1 MRWNMIRL
9 FCLLAFCLM
18 PLPASSQH
26 VTSGVLPASRVKPM
40 HILILYSYNF
50 NQPAQQQIFAGLETA
65 RKRANL
71 NADDF
76 LYEYLDISPPKN
88 PEQRLMLRHLL
99 LNKYAGQRFD
109 LIITIFDDALNFLL
123 DEGKELSPE
132 SPCLALYAQKRPH
145 LERAGKT
152 VFQSPLAFDV
162 RGTLELA
169 LKLFPQTRKVL
180 FVSGKGHLDKVFE
193 DKARI
198 DFAPWQK
205 ELEFEY
211 SSNISV
217 NNLLEHVNHLSTGT
231 IVIYARVSSDIT
243 GKTYQPIDV
252 AIKLSKASNAP
263 VFCLATSQLD
273 TGVVGGSMV
282 DVEALSTMLGGI
294 LPSLMSDKPL
304 PLEPASHFLKP
315 MVNWQQIKRWGV
327 SASRVPDNAFI
338 INRPPTLW
346 SQYKVTAIIT
356 MAVFFVLTVFIIA
369 LVMQNYR
376 RRIAEKSALESEA
389 RYRILIEQAPD
400 AIVVYDSGLKRF
412 VDANASAERLFGCNR
427 NELLQSAPQRFYQ
440 AEQPDGLNI
449 DESVTE
455 YTLRALAGE
464 ELQFDRVVHSVDG
477 RNLFCEVRLVR
488 LPSENRKLTRASFI
502 DITDRKI
509 AEETLRV
516 SEKRFR
522 AIFERSTIGKS
533 LTAPDGKLLR
543 INKAFADMLGYTIGE
558 LEQINFAQITHSEDM
573 EKSRECIKILLENEQ
588 TFYRMEKRYIHKN
601 GSIVWVDIS
610 TTLLRDEK
618 ETPLYFITSIAD
630 ITDRKQVEEALR
642 ENQKR
647 LTEAQRL
654 AHIGHWE
661 LDLLTNT
668 LTWSEEIFRIFE
680 MDEERSRSSYEAF
693 LAAIHPEDRE
703 MVDAA
708 YKQSMETRQPYG
720 LIHRLLFPDGRIKYV
735 HEQGETYY
743 SPEGKPLRTG
753 GIVQDITELKKAEQ
767 EKMKLQDQLTVAQKM
782 EAVGRL
788 AGGVAHDFNNMLSV
802 ILGHAELVLEEVDPS
817 QPLHASLKEIHNA
830 AKRSTDL
837 TRQLLAFARK
847 QTVQPIALDLNKTV
861 DGMLKMLERLIGE
874 DIELVWRPGS
884 ELWPVKMDPSQIDQL
899 LANLC
904 INARDAVTGVG
915 KITIETGNMVFDEI
929 SCPNY
934 PDCIPGEYV
943 MLAVNDNGSGMDKD
957 TLDHI
962 FEPFFTTKGI
972 GQGTGLGLAMVYGIV
987 KQNEGFINVS
997 SEPGK
1002 GATFKIYL
1010 QRCKEEDLDQ
1020 AVESMENLPL
1030 SHGETVLMVED
1041 DAAALNI
1048 GKVMLEHLGYTV
1060 LSADTPEAALRLA
1073 KAHTAQI
1080 ALLITDVIMP
1090 EMNGREL
1097 AKLITDIKPGL
1108 KCLFCSGYTTDV
1120 ITHRGML
1127 NGGVHFLQKP
1137 YSVKDLAIKVQQA
1150 MK

>member
-1 MRWNMIRL
+1 
-9 FCLLAFCLM
+9 
-18 PLPASSQH
+18 
-26 VTSGVLPASRVKPM
+26 
-40 HILILYSYNF
+40 
-50 NQPAQQQIFAGLETA
+50 
-65 RKRANL
+65 
-71 NADDF
+71 
-76 LYEYLDISPPKN
+76 
-88 PEQRLMLRHLL
+88 
-99 LNKYAGQRFD
+99 
-109 LIITIFDDALNFLL
+109 
-123 DEGKELSPE
+123 
-132 SPCLALYAQKRPH
+132 
-145 LERAGKT
+145 
-152 VFQSPLAFDV
+152 
-162 RGTLELA
+162 
-169 LKLFPQTRKVL
+169 
-180 FVSGKGHLDKVFE
+180 
-193 DKARI
+193 
-198 DFAPWQK
+198 
-205 ELEFEY
+205 
-211 SSNISV
+211 V
-217 NNLLEHVNHLSTGT
+217 NNLLEHVSHLLTGT

-243 GKTYQPIDV
+243 GKAYSPIDV

-282 DVEALSTMLGGI
+282 DVEALSTMLGRI

-356 MAVFFVLTVFIIA
+356 MAVFFALTFLIIA

-376 RRIAEKSALESEA
+376 RRIAEKSALESEV

-400 AIVVYDSGLKRF
+400 AIVVYDSDLQRF

-449 DESVTE
+449 DESVKE

-464 ELQFDRVVHSVDG
+464 ELQFDRVVHSADG

-509 AEETLRV
+509 AEDTLRV

-522 AIFERSTIGKS
+522 AIFERSTIGNS

-558 LEQINFAQITHSEDM
+558 LEQINFAQITHPEDM
-573 EKSRECIKILLENEQ
+573 EKSHECIKILLENEQ

-601 GSIVWVDIS
+601 GGIVWVDIS

-630 ITDRKQVEEALR
+630 ITDRKQAEEALKSSHR
-642 ENQKR
+642 RLDDIIDFLPDATFVIDCDGKVIAWNRSIERMTEVSKEDMIGRGSYEYAIPFYGQRRPVLIDLALQPDEVFENNHYEHVVKEGDTLYAEAYVPRTYGGKGAFMWGVASR
-647 LTEAQRL
+647 LCDASGNIIGAIESIRDITDRKQAEDELQEKQNRLLQYQRI
-654 AHIGHWE
+654 AHVGGWE
-661 LDLLTNT
+661 LDLLTNM
-668 LTWSEEIFRIFE
+668 LTWSDEIYQIFE
-680 MDEERSRSSYEAF
+680 IDKNRFRATYEAF
-693 LAAIHPEDRE
+693 LEVIHPEDRGT
-703 MVDAA
+703 VNAA
-708 YKQSMETRQPYG
+708 YTQSLVNHQPYVI
-720 LIHRLLFPDGRIKYV
+720 IHRLLFPDGRIKYV
-735 HEQGETYY
+735 QENCETDY
-743 SPEGKPLRTG
+743 SPEGKPLRSI
-753 GIVQDITELKKAEQ
+753 GIVQDITELKQAEE

-861 DGMLKMLERLIGE
+861 NGMLKMLERLIGE

-915 KITIETGNMVFDEI
+915 KITIETGNMVFDDI
-929 SCPNY
+929 SCSNY
-934 PDCIPGEYV
+934 LDCIPGEYV
-943 MLAVNDNGSGMDKD
+943 MLAVSDNGSGMDKD

-972 GQGTGLGLAMVYGIV
+972 GQGTGLGLATVYGIV

-1010 QRCKEEDLDQ
+1010 QRCKEKDLDQ

-1030 SHGETVLMVED
+1030 GHGETVLMVED

-1073 KAHTAQI
+1073 KTHIAQI